1 MSAVNPKNL
10 IMAAG
15 AGVVIGGA
23 EASLDTGAQVVSI
36 AIFTVIAAASVAVP
50 VIAYL
55 VASDKRAGPPESMH
69 QWLVKVGSFSKSQ
82 VTSAALDPGGD
93 PRC

>member
-1 MSAVNPKNL
+1 
-10 IMAAG
+10 MAAG

-55 VASDKRAGPPESMH
+55 VASDKMAGPLESMH
-69 QWLVKVGSFSKSQ
+69 QVAGQGGKLLKSQ
-82 VTSAALDPGGD
+82 VTSAALDLGGD

>member
-1 MSAVNPKNL
+1 MAKGAGLGFPLSAVNPKNL
-10 IMAAG
+10 IVAAG

-36 AIFTVIAAASVAVP
+36 AIFTVIA
-50 VIAYL
+50 YL

-69 QWLVKVGSFSKSQ
+69 QWLVKVGSF
-82 VTSAALDPGGD
+82 
-93 PRC
+93 